1 MHELFTATR
10 PHVVVLGLMGIGK
23 STTAQAI
30 AASSGVAIHDSD
42 LDIETLFGATGGQLA
57 IDHGLGELHRVESA
71 VLLGRLAS
79 DVPSV
84 ISAAAWIVED
94 PRCCEALANRAYVIV
109 LQAPVDEIIRRMAT
123 GAHRRVMDRAEL
135 TALADRRAPL
145 FAAVADI
152 ELDATKPTKAL
163 VAEILA

>member
-1 MHELFTATR
+1 VHELFTATR

-30 AASSGVAIHDSD
+30 AASRGVTAHDSD
-42 LDIETLFGATGGQLA
+42 VDIETLFGATGGQLV
-57 IDHGLGELHRVESA
+57 INHGLDELHRIESA

-84 ISAAAWIVED
+84 ISAAAGIVED

-109 LQAPVDEIIRRMAT
+109 LQAPVGEIIRRMAT
-123 GAHRRVMDRAEL
+123 GAHRRVMDTAEL
-135 TALADRRAPL
+135 TALAHRRAPL
-145 FAAVADI
+145 FAAVADL
-152 ELDATKPTKAL
+152 ELDATRPTEEL
-163 VAEILA
+163 VAAVLT